1 MNKYAQ
7 VAINTVKEI
16 NTNGGSPSEVWKEKA
31 NLIFGCGTSAAKK
44 GCPKGAFLGLCE
56 SGYIKGVAR
65 GNYTNSIKNKKYA
78 IKAVAILREKPDMAN
93 SPKDLWNKVIDE
105 EKKSNSQME
114 VVCELF
120 KVGMIV

>member
-7 VAINTVKEI
+7 VAINTV
-16 NTNGGSPSEVWKEKA
+16 NLVNSNGGLPDEVWNEQA
-31 NLIFGCGTSAAKK
+31 NLIFGYGSSSANK

-56 SGYIKGVAR
+56 SGFIKGIPT

-78 IKAVAILREKPDMAN
+78 IKAVAILKEEPNIAN
-93 SPKDLWNKVIDE
+93 SPKDLWIKVIDE
-105 EKKSNSQME
+105 EKKPNSQME

-120 KVGMIV
+120 KAGMIV